1 MRTVL
6 RGAKLGWEERGRGVP
21 LVLLHAFPLDRRMW
35 AHTAEALAFHARVL
49 TLDFRGL
56 GESDA
61 PRPPSVEDFA
71 DDAAALLD
79 HLGIEHAVVGG
90 LSMGG
95 YAALA
100 FARRHPGRLL
110 GLVLADTRAGAD
122 SPAQRQVRDESI
134 ARIAREGS
142 RAYVDEAV
150 PKLCAAHSHAARA
163 QALALAHSQSAQ
175 GVAGT
180 LAALRDRPDSTPTLA
195 TVTVPTLVLV
205 GQDDTLTPPDEARRL
220 AAGIS
225 GAERVELPGAGHLA
239 SLETPE
245 PFIAALRGF
254 LARIAAA

>member
-1 MRTVL
+1 MRTTL

-35 AHTAEALAFHARVL
+35 AHTAEALALEARVL

-56 GESDA
+56 GESEA
-61 PRPPSVEDFA
+61 PMPPSIDAAA

-79 HLGIEHAVVGG
+79 HLGVERAVVGG

-95 YAALA
+95 YASLA
-100 FARRHPGRLL
+100 FARRHPQRLL

-122 SPAQRQVRDESI
+122 SPAQRTVRDEGI

-142 RAYVDEAV
+142 RAYVDELV
-150 PKLCAAHSHAARA
+150 PRFCAARSHAARA
-163 QALALAHSQSAQ
+163 QALALAQSQPPL
-175 GVAGT
+175 GVAGA

-195 TVTVPTLVLV
+195 AIAVPTLVLV
-205 GQDDTLTPPDEARRL
+205 GAEDTLTPPDEARRL

-225 GAERVELPGAGHLA
+225 GAEQVELPGAGHLA
-239 SLETPE
+239 NLESPE
-245 PFIAALRGF
+245 PFVTALRGF
-254 LARIAAA
+254 LSRFV